1 MVKGYQIY
9 RSIYNKYFY
18 HNNICFISI
27 VLRGHHCDCF
37 YCGFNKF
44 SNNFGIIFNQKN
56 GESMKHKGIFS
67 FILCTF
73 SFLMYVYIAVYV
85 GIF

>member
-1 MVKGYQIY
+1 V
-9 RSIYNKYFY
+9 
-18 HNNICFISI
+18 
-27 VLRGHHCDCF
+27 
-37 YCGFNKF
+37 
-44 SNNFGIIFNQKN
+44 GIIVIVSIAVLINLVIISVLYLIKKN
-56 GESMKHKGIFS
+56 GKSMKHKGIFS